1 MFAQLIVRPGGG
13 GGETA
18 AARPLSA
25 GRVAPLSLARATA
38 AAGTGADLDEVSCCV
53 CVRLRRIGLAAA
65 RTATRLDDGELR
77 TGPAAREAAP
87 LDFDAATLGF
97 EVRAGGASV
106 ALSLGTRALRR
117 GVNTAAASATAS
129 ASESTQPPSS
139 SSSFSSDSSCAHE
152 PRRDVLH
159 RHEPKP
165 AERALERPQVVRL
178 RVHVRAGPVVVD
190 VARRHPARRAQIV
203 EDVLDALHGKVE
215 RTSRRARPARQERA
229 RRRRRRRAR
238 GSGERSG
245 PCARCHKFAPP
256 GVYAAWGVDPS
267 NQPPRQVG
275 PAVRPHPESRALDGR
290 KQQSA
295 TKRKRKTKTMK
306 REDRQISSSRRRS
319 AANSRRGRPAYA
331 SSVSAPAS
339 PPAPRARPR
348 AQRRVAPLP
357 PHCPQTASPVA
368 SATVAER
375 ASAPAGVADGG
386 VPQHEAG
393 RVPMLRRRMFKR
405 VSGIRTR
412 TLLVFFASASA
423 RPGHEGVVFTSE
435 RPSRGAALLV
445 ARAHKENDDARANSE
460 HEVTMRCL
468 TSTYLTAR
476 TSRTRPAL
484 ASTEK
489 WREKDSRRRRRV
501 RERRGF
507 GHCLAVDQGDRR
519 RRVRLAALLRNYL
532 DDTVSAHGFGEISG
546 TSMLAAHGRARAP
559 PRQHAGQTLI
569 RLVRPDPVWEAGQA

>member
-1 MFAQLIVRPGGG
+1 MFTILLLLATGGK

-53 CVRLRRIGLAAA
+53 CVHLRRIRLAAA

-77 TGPAAREAAP
+77 TGRAAREAAP

-203 EDVLDALHGKVE
+203 EDVLDALHGEVE

-275 PAVRPHPESRALDGR
+275 PAVRPHPESRALDSR

-295 TKRKRKTKTMK
+295 TKEKRKTKTMK

-319 AANSRRGRPAYA
+319 AANSRRGRPAKP
-331 SSVSAPAS
+331 SGAPS
-339 PPAPRARPR
+339 PSESTKAGSTA
-348 AQRRVAPLP
+348 AAPL
-357 PHCPQTASPVA
+357 S
-368 SATVAER
+368 
-375 ASAPAGVADGG
+375 ADGQSCSVG
-386 VPQHEAG
+386 DG
-393 RVPMLRRRMFKR
+393 
-405 VSGIRTR
+405 G
-412 TLLVFFASASA
+412 
-423 RPGHEGVVFTSE
+423 
-435 RPSRGAALLV
+435 
-445 ARAHKENDDARANSE
+445 
-460 HEVTMRCL
+460 
-468 TSTYLTAR
+468 R
-476 TSRTRPAL
+476 TSVGTGGGGGERGLSRELGGPPVIGEKGV
-484 ASTEK
+484 TESQMAHPN
-489 WREKDSRRRRRV
+489 WVDS
-501 RERRGF
+501 G
-507 GHCLAVDQGDRR
+507 
-519 RRVRLAALLRNYL
+519 
-532 DDTVSAHGFGEISG
+532 
-546 TSMLAAHGRARAP
+546 
-559 PRQHAGQTLI
+559 
-569 RLVRPDPVWEAGQA
+569 PDFHPKSVTA